1 MDNGKRKDVGRRGEK
16 IAFAFLKKRGYHI
29 LDRNFRC
36 PLGELDIVA
45 EEGGQIVFI
54 EVKARQ
60 SFNFGLPEESLNY
73 PKKRRLTK
81 LALFYLSRYN
91 LKKVSSRFDVV
102 AILLDGEKVKDIHL
116 IKNAF
121 EATF

>member
-1 MDNGKRKDVGRRGEK
+1 MGRKDVGRRGEK
-16 IAFAFLKKRGYHI
+16 IALAFLKKRGYHI
-29 LDRNFRC
+29 LDTNFRC
-36 PLGELDIVA
+36 QLGELDIIA

-54 EVKARQ
+54 EVKTRQ
-60 SFNFGLPEESLNY
+60 SFDFGLPEESLNY
-73 PKKRRLTK
+73 PKRQRLTR

-102 AILLDGEKVKDIHL
+102 AILLDEKKVKDIRL